1 MASVE
6 QLYRE
11 TDPVKTHQLARLN
24 PRQTADFMW
33 PYRETDND
41 ITSAIS
47 KRRERVP
54 QRVASPNPASTED
67 GERTSYSFVVSAV
80 SRV

>member
-1 MASVE
+1 MPG
-6 QLYRE
+6 E
-11 TDPVKTHQLARLN
+11 TGPVKTHQFARLN

-41 ITSAIS
+41 ITRAIP

-54 QRVASPNPASTED
+54 QRVASQNPAMGEQD
-67 GERTSYSFVVSAV
+67 GERTSYSFVLSAV
-80 SRV
+80 CRV